1 MIKLR
6 NRKNRRAPDMQ
17 ISPMIDMMFTV
28 LLFFIFSTMY
38 MTELKTVPVKLP
50 TAENSVTQS
59 RTSFVVAVKENG
71 SIWLGE
77 QPTNID
83 ALAAQAA
90 NELKHNKDLAIIIR
104 ADKKANYGLV
114 INVLDKLKGAGVNRF
129 GMATDYGN
137 AK

>member
-1 MIKLR
+1 
-6 NRKNRRAPDMQ
+6 MQ

-129 GMATDYGN
+129 GMATDYGST
-137 AK
+137 K

>member
-6 NRKNRRAPDMQ
+6 NRKNRRAPDLQ

-38 MTELKTVPVKLP
+38 MTEVKTVPVKLP

-129 GMATDYGN
+129 GMATDYGST
-137 AK
+137 K

>member
-6 NRKNRRAPDMQ
+6 NRKNRRAPDLQ

-38 MTELKTVPVKLP
+38 MTEVKTVPVKLP

>member
-6 NRKNRRAPDMQ
+6 NRKNRRAPDLQ

-38 MTELKTVPVKLP
+38 MTEVKTVPVKLP

-71 SIWLGE
+71 SIWLG
-77 QPTNID
+77 D
-83 ALAAQAA
+83 R
-90 NELKHNKDLAIIIR
+90 KS
-104 ADKKANYGLV
+104 V
-114 INVLDKLKGAGVNRF
+114 V
-129 GMATDYGN
+129 
-137 AK
+137 

>member
-6 NRKNRRAPDMQ
+6 NRKNRRAPDLQ

-38 MTELKTVPVKLP
+38 MTEVKTVPVKLP

-137 AK
+137 DK

>member
-129 GMATDYGN
+129 GMATDYGST
-137 AK
+137 K